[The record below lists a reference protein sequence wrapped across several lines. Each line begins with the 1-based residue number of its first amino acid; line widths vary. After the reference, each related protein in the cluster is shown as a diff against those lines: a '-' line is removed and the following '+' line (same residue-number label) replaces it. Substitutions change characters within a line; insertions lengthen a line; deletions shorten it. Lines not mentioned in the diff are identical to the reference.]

1 MVYVAIY
8 WNHLTATFFCS
19 SGSGVYGG
27 MKQKFCDCVLEIYSG
42 EEERRQENP
51 PGGHCYL
58 GMRLISSVN
67 VGSGRAYI

>member
-1 MVYVAIY
+1 
-8 WNHLTATFFCS
+8 
-19 SGSGVYGG
+19 VYGG